1 MSRNPGVTIDGTA
14 SHVPGCRTEIFGNMP
29 EPEAKSSNVELLNGN
44 AHHSL

>member
-1 MSRNPGVTIDGTA
+1 VDSPLTGLPLSSQDAGA
-14 SHVPGCRTEIFGNMP
+14 EISGNIP